1 MTVHNHLEDSFRFQ
15 TRVIA
20 FEKSE
25 RIRQVIISRIQHLV
39 IICISNYIFPFCEI
53 ADNFH
58 ARLEAREKR
67 RAPAGHAGVVPLQR
81 LRRRARERLQPR
93 EERARVSEHVYLVE
107 ETMPS
112 LILFCHIWQH
122 FSTFL
127 IFGII

>member
-1 MTVHNHLEDSFRFQ
+1 MKKVVADIIEMFNSFVGNPYAIFPECNCF
-15 TRVIA
+15 T
-20 FEKSE
+20 
-25 RIRQVIISRIQHLV
+25 
-39 IICISNYIFPFCEI
+39 FPFCEI